1 MIFIPKTMKQV
12 YSMQLFNY
20 LKLSTQLY
28 IDPKK
33 KKIRKIGYIK
43 LLYKPS
49 KYNSDKIV
57 KFIQILKKYTKQ
69 HKLYKNVDY
78 DLFLQNLN
86 LYQNDAVITLRYI
99 HDGIRKS
106 FTLSVAS
113 VSLDKYLTE
122 LDEKYGQEFS
132 KCIKRLNFDDIIV

>member
-1 MIFIPKTMKQV
+1 MIFTQKTMKQV
-12 YSMQLFNY
+12 YSTQLFNY

-57 KFIQILKKYTKQ
+57 KFIQILKKYIKQ
-69 HKLYKNVDY
+69 HKLYINVDY
-78 DLFLQNLN
+78 DLFLQNIN
-86 LYQNDAVITLRYI
+86 ACQNDAVITLRYI

-113 VSLDKYLTE
+113 ISLDTYLTE
-122 LDEKYGQEFS
+122 LDEKYWKEFS
-132 KCIKRLNFDDIIV
+132 KCFKHLNFDDIIV